1 MKAVDL
7 VQLLISGVA
16 MGSIYTLMGKGLL
29 ITFLTTRA
37 LNFGQGDFLMI
48 ASFLSMALLVAGVPA
63 LVALPIV
70 VAAVVVLGLLLERIA
85 IRPLAALH
93 AGSGSALAWILT
105 TMGFGMLL
113 QNTAQVVWGKSR
125 FYTPPLFS
133 TEQKKVVEWLGV
145 RFFVEEAVVAGVA
158 LVVVAALYWLL
169 FRTRWGKEVTAVSF
183 DKHTAALLG
192 IDVRRV
198 VATSYAI
205 MAALAAVSGILAG
218 PLSTVQAHMGL
229 LFILKGF
236 AVVCIG
242 GFVNPVG
249 ILIAGLGF
257 GVVEAFSNYF
267 NSQFGDLYPFAIA
280 LVFLVLRPS
289 GLFGEARTDVR

>member
-1 MKAVDL
+1 MNTADL
-7 VQLLISGVA
+7 VQLLISGIA

-48 ASFLSMALLVAGVPA
+48 AAFLSMALLAGGAPVLLAVPVVIA
-63 LVALPIV
+63 MLVALGV
-70 VAAVVVLGLLLERIA
+70 GLERLA
-85 IRPLAALH
+85 IRPLAGLH
-93 AGSGSALAWILT
+93 AGSAGALAWILT
-105 TMGFGMLL
+105 TMGSGMLL
-113 QNTAQVVWGKSR
+113 QNTAQLVWGKSR
-125 FYTPPLFS
+125 FYSPPLFAS
-133 TEQKKVVEWLGV
+133 DQKKIVEYMGA
-145 RFFVEEAVVAGVA
+145 RFYVEELVVAIVA
-158 LVVVAALYWLL
+158 LVVVGVLYWFL
-169 FRTRWGKEVTAVSF
+169 FRARWGKEVAAVSF
-183 DKHTAALLG
+183 DKSTASLLG

-198 VATSYAI
+198 VAVSYAI

-218 PLSTVQAHMGL
+218 PLTTVQAHMGL

-257 GVVEAFSNYF
+257 GIVEAMSNYVD
-267 NSQFGDLYPFAIA
+267 SAFGDLYPFVIA
-280 LVFLVLRPS
+280 LLFLIVRPS
-289 GLFGEARTDVR
+289 GLFGEAKTDVR

>member
-1 MKAVDL
+1 MKSADL
-7 VQLLISGVA
+7 VQLLISGIA

-48 ASFLSMALLVAGVPA
+48 ASFLSMTLLLAGVPVI
-63 LVALPIV
+63 VAVLIV
-70 VAAVVVLGLLLERIA
+70 VAALVVLGVGLERLA
-85 IRPLAALH
+85 IRPLANMT
-93 AGSGSALAWILT
+93 AGSASSLAWILT

-113 QNTAQVVWGKSR
+113 QNTAQLVWGKSR
-125 FYTPPLFS
+125 FYSPPLFS
-133 TEQKKVVEWLGV
+133 AEQKKVVELMGA
-145 RFFVEEAVVAGVA
+145 RFYLEELIVA
-158 LVVVAALYWLL
+158 LLAMVVVGVLYWFL
-169 FRTRWGKEVTAVSF
+169 FRARWGKEVQAVSF
-183 DKHTAALLG
+183 DKSTASLLG

-205 MAALAAVSGILAG
+205 MAVLAAVSGILAG
-218 PLSTVQAHMGL
+218 PLTTVQAHMGL

-257 GVVEAFSNYF
+257 GIVEAVSNYV
-267 NSQFGDLYPFAIA
+267 NSAFGDLYPFLIA
-280 LVFLVLRPS
+280 LLFLIARPS
-289 GLFGEARTDVR
+289 GLFGEMKTDVR

>member
-1 MKAVDL
+1 MNSADL
-7 VQLLISGVA
+7 VQLLISGIA

-48 ASFLSMALLVAGVPA
+48 AAFLSMALLAGGAPVLLAVPVVIA
-63 LVALPIV
+63 VLVALGV
-70 VAAVVVLGLLLERIA
+70 GLERLA
-85 IRPLAALH
+85 IRPLAGLH
-93 AGSGSALAWILT
+93 AGSAGALAWILT
-105 TMGFGMLL
+105 TMGSGMLL
-113 QNTAQVVWGKSR
+113 QNTAQLVWGKSR
-125 FYTPPLFS
+125 FYSPPLFAS
-133 TEQKKVVEWLGV
+133 DQKKIVEYMGA
-145 RFFVEEAVVAGVA
+145 RFYVEELVVAVVA
-158 LVVVAALYWLL
+158 LVVVGVLYWVL
-169 FRTRWGKEVTAVSF
+169 FRARWGKEVAAVSF
-183 DKHTAALLG
+183 DKSTASLLG

-198 VATSYAI
+198 VAVSYAI

-218 PLSTVQAHMGL
+218 PLTTVQAHMGL

-257 GVVEAFSNYF
+257 GIVEAMSNYVD
-267 NSQFGDLYPFAIA
+267 SAFGDLYPFVIA
-280 LVFLVLRPS
+280 LLFLIARPS
-289 GLFGEARTDVR
+289 GLFGEAKADVR

>member
-1 MKAVDL
+1 MNAVDL
-7 VQLLISGVA
+7 VQLLISGIA

-48 ASFLSMALLVAGVPA
+48 AAFLSMALLVAGVPV
-63 LVALPIV
+63 LVAAPIV
-70 VAAVVVLGLLLERIA
+70 VAALIVLGLAVERIA

-113 QNTAQVVWGKSR
+113 QNSAQLLWGKSR
-125 FYTPPLFS
+125 FYSPPLFAS
-133 TEQKKVVEWLGV
+133 EQKKVVELLGV
-145 RFFVEEAVVAGVA
+145 RFFFEEMAVAVVAM
-158 LVVVAALYWLL
+158 VVVAVLYWLL
-169 FRTRWGKEVTAVSF
+169 FRTRWGKEVAAVSF
-183 DKHTAALLG
+183 DKSTAALLG

-205 MAALAAVSGILAG
+205 MAALSAISGILAG
-218 PLSTVQAHMGL
+218 PISTVQAHMGL

-242 GFVNPVG
+242 GFANPVG

-257 GVVEAFSNYF
+257 GIVEAFSNYF

-280 LVFLVLRPS
+280 LLFLVVRPS

>member
-1 MKAVDL
+1 MNTADL
-7 VQLLISGVA
+7 VQLLISGIA

-48 ASFLSMALLVAGVPA
+48 AAFLSMALLAGGAPVLLAVPVVIA
-63 LVALPIV
+63 MLVALGV
-70 VAAVVVLGLLLERIA
+70 GLERLA
-85 IRPLAALH
+85 IRPLAGLH
-93 AGSGSALAWILT
+93 AGSAGALAWILT
-105 TMGFGMLL
+105 TMGSGMLL
-113 QNTAQVVWGKSR
+113 QNTAQLVWGKSR
-125 FYTPPLFS
+125 FYSPPLFAS
-133 TEQKKVVEWLGV
+133 DQKKIVEYMGA
-145 RFFVEEAVVAGVA
+145 RFYVEELVVAIVA
-158 LVVVAALYWLL
+158 LVVVGVLYWFL
-169 FRTRWGKEVTAVSF
+169 FRARWGKEVAAVSF
-183 DKHTAALLG
+183 DKSTASLLG

-198 VATSYAI
+198 VAVSYAI

-218 PLSTVQAHMGL
+218 PLTTVQAHMGL

-257 GVVEAFSNYF
+257 GIVEAMSNYVD
-267 NSQFGDLYPFAIA
+267 SAFGDLYPFVIA
-280 LVFLVLRPS
+280 LLFLIARPS
-289 GLFGEARTDVR
+289 GLFGEARADVR

>member
-1 MKAVDL
+1 MNRVDL
-7 VQLLISGVA
+7 VQLLISGIA

-48 ASFLSMALLVAGVPA
+48 ATFLSMALLLAGVPLLVTAALVIAA
-63 LVALPIV
+63 LVALG
-70 VAAVVVLGLLLERIA
+70 VALERIA
-85 IRPLAALH
+85 IRPLAKMH

-113 QNTAQVVWGKSR
+113 QNTAQMVWGKSR
-125 FYTPPLFS
+125 FYSPPLFAS
-133 TEQKKVVEWLGV
+133 EQKKVVELAGV
-145 RFFVEEAVVAGVA
+145 RFFLEEMVVAVIA
-158 LVVVAALYWLL
+158 LVVVALLYWML

-183 DKHTAALLG
+183 DKGTSALLG
-192 IDVRRV
+192 IDVRKV

-205 MAALAAVSGILAG
+205 MAALCAVSGILAG
-218 PLSTVQAHMGL
+218 PISTVQAHMGL

-242 GFVNPVG
+242 GFSNPVG

-257 GVVEAFSNYF
+257 GIVEALSNYF

-280 LVFLVLRPS
+280 LLFLVVRPS

>member
-1 MKAVDL
+1 MKSADL
-7 VQLLISGVA
+7 VQLLISGIA

-48 ASFLSMALLVAGVPA
+48 ASFLSMTLLLAGVPVI
-63 LVALPIV
+63 VAVLIV
-70 VAAVVVLGLLLERIA
+70 VAALVVLGVGLERLA
-85 IRPLAALH
+85 IRPLANMT
-93 AGSGSALAWILT
+93 AGSASSLAWILT

-113 QNTAQVVWGKSR
+113 QNTAQLVWGKSR
-125 FYTPPLFS
+125 FYSPPLFS
-133 TEQKKVVEWLGV
+133 AEQKKVVELMGA
-145 RFFVEEAVVAGVA
+145 RFYLEELIVA
-158 LVVVAALYWLL
+158 LLAMVVVGVLYWFL
-169 FRTRWGKEVTAVSF
+169 FRARWGKEVQAVSF
-183 DKHTAALLG
+183 DKATASLLG

-205 MAALAAVSGILAG
+205 MAVLAAVSGILAG
-218 PLSTVQAHMGL
+218 PLTTVQAHMGL

-257 GVVEAFSNYF
+257 GIVEAVSNYV
-267 NSQFGDLYPFAIA
+267 NSAFGDLYPFLIA
-280 LVFLVLRPS
+280 LLFLIARPS
-289 GLFGEARTDVR
+289 GLFGEMKTDVR

>member
-1 MKAVDL
+1 MNPADL
-7 VQLLISGVA
+7 VQLLISGIA

-48 ASFLSMALLVAGVPA
+48 AAFLSMALLTAGAPALLAVPVVIGV
-63 LVALPIV
+63 LVALGV
-70 VAAVVVLGLLLERIA
+70 GLERLA
-85 IRPLAALH
+85 IRPLANLH
-93 AGSGSALAWILT
+93 AGSAGALAWILT
-105 TMGFGMLL
+105 TMGAGMLL
-113 QNTAQVVWGKSR
+113 QNTAQLVWGKSR
-125 FYTPPLFS
+125 FYSPPLFAS
-133 TEQKKVVEWLGV
+133 DQKKIVEYMGA
-145 RFFVEEAVVAGVA
+145 RFYVEELVVAVVA
-158 LVVVAALYWLL
+158 LVVVAVLYWFL
-169 FRTRWGKEVTAVSF
+169 FRARWGKEVAAVSF
-183 DKHTAALLG
+183 DKSTASLLG

-198 VATSYAI
+198 VAVSYAI

-218 PLSTVQAHMGL
+218 PLTTVQAHMGL

-257 GVVEAFSNYF
+257 GIVEAMSNYVD
-267 NSQFGDLYPFAIA
+267 SAFGDLYPFIIA
-280 LVFLVLRPS
+280 LLFLIARPS
-289 GLFGEARTDVR
+289 GLFGEAKADVR

>member
-1 MKAVDL
+1 MKSADL
-7 VQLLISGVA
+7 VQLLISGIA

-48 ASFLSMALLVAGVPA
+48 ASFLSMTLLLAGVPVIA
-63 LVALPIV
+63 AVLIV
-70 VAAVVVLGLLLERIA
+70 VAALVVLGVGLERLA
-85 IRPLAALH
+85 IRPLANMT
-93 AGSGSALAWILT
+93 AGSASSLAWILT

-113 QNTAQVVWGKSR
+113 QNTAQLVWGKSR
-125 FYTPPLFS
+125 FYSPPLFS
-133 TEQKKVVEWLGV
+133 AEQKKVVELMGA
-145 RFFVEEAVVAGVA
+145 RFYLEELIVA
-158 LVVVAALYWLL
+158 LLAMVVVGVLYWFL
-169 FRTRWGKEVTAVSF
+169 FRARWGKEVQAVSF
-183 DKHTAALLG
+183 DKSTASLLG

-205 MAALAAVSGILAG
+205 MAVLAAVSGILAG
-218 PLSTVQAHMGL
+218 PLTTVQAHMGL

-257 GVVEAFSNYF
+257 GIVEAVSNYV
-267 NSQFGDLYPFAIA
+267 NSAFGDLYPFLIA
-280 LVFLVLRPS
+280 LLFLIARPS
-289 GLFGEARTDVR
+289 GLFGEMKTDVR

>member
-1 MKAVDL
+1 MKTADL
-7 VQLLISGVA
+7 VQLLISGIA

-48 ASFLSMALLVAGVPA
+48 ASFLSMTLLLAGAPVLLAVPVV
-63 LVALPIV
+63 LVV
-70 VAAVVVLGLLLERIA
+70 MVVLGVGLERLA
-85 IRPLAALH
+85 IRPLANMT
-93 AGSGSALAWILT
+93 AGSASSLAWILT

-113 QNTAQVVWGKSR
+113 QNTAQLVWGKSR
-125 FYTPPLFS
+125 FYSPPLFAD
-133 TEQKKVVEWLGV
+133 EQKKVVEVMGA
-145 RFFVEEAVVAGVA
+145 RFYLEELIVAVVAM
-158 LVVVAALYWLL
+158 VVVGVLYWFL
-169 FRTRWGKEVTAVSF
+169 FRARWGKEVAAVSF
-183 DKHTAALLG
+183 DKGTASLLG

-205 MAALAAVSGILAG
+205 MAVLAAVSGILAG
-218 PLSTVQAHMGL
+218 PLTTVQAHMGL

-242 GFVNPVG
+242 GFVNPIG

-257 GVVEAFSNYF
+257 GIVEAMSNYVD
-267 NSQFGDLYPFAIA
+267 SAFGDLYPFIIA
-280 LVFLVLRPS
+280 LLFLIVRPS
-289 GLFGEARTDVR
+289 GLFGEFKADVR

>member
-1 MKAVDL
+1 MKSADL
-7 VQLLISGVA
+7 VQLLISGIA

-48 ASFLSMALLVAGVPA
+48 ASFLSMTLLLAGVPVI
-63 LVALPIV
+63 VAVLIV
-70 VAAVVVLGLLLERIA
+70 VAVLVVLGVGLERLA
-85 IRPLAALH
+85 IRPLASMT
-93 AGSGSALAWILT
+93 AGSASSLAWILT

-113 QNTAQVVWGKSR
+113 QNTAQLVWGKSR
-125 FYTPPLFS
+125 FYSPPLFS
-133 TEQKKVVEWLGV
+133 AKQKEVVEMMGA
-145 RFFVEEAVVAGVA
+145 RFYLEELIVAVLAM
-158 LVVVAALYWLL
+158 VVVAVLYWFL
-169 FRTRWGKEVTAVSF
+169 FRARWGKEVQAVSF
-183 DKHTAALLG
+183 DKATASLLG

-205 MAALAAVSGILAG
+205 MAVLAAVSGILAG
-218 PLSTVQAHMGL
+218 PLTTVQAHMGL

-257 GVVEAFSNYF
+257 GIVEAVSNYI
-267 NSQFGDLYPFAIA
+267 NSAFGDLYPFLIA
-280 LVFLVLRPS
+280 LLFLIARPS
-289 GLFGEARTDVR
+289 GLFGEMKTDVR

>member
-1 MKAVDL
+1 MKSADL
-7 VQLLISGVA
+7 VQLLISGIA

-48 ASFLSMALLVAGVPA
+48 ASFLSMTLLLAGVPVIA
-63 LVALPIV
+63 AVLIV
-70 VAAVVVLGLLLERIA
+70 VAALVVLGVGLERLA
-85 IRPLAALH
+85 IRPLANMT
-93 AGSGSALAWILT
+93 AGSASSLAWILT

-113 QNTAQVVWGKSR
+113 QNTAQLVWGKSR
-125 FYTPPLFS
+125 FYSPPLFS
-133 TEQKKVVEWLGV
+133 AEQKKVVELMGA
-145 RFFVEEAVVAGVA
+145 RFYLEELIVA
-158 LVVVAALYWLL
+158 LLAMVVVGVLYWFL
-169 FRTRWGKEVTAVSF
+169 FRARWGKEVQAVSF
-183 DKHTAALLG
+183 DKSTASLLG

-205 MAALAAVSGILAG
+205 MAVLAAVSGILAG
-218 PLSTVQAHMGL
+218 PLTTVQAHMGL

-257 GVVEAFSNYF
+257 GIGEAVSNYV
-267 NSQFGDLYPFAIA
+267 NSAFGDLYPFLIA
-280 LVFLVLRPS
+280 LLFLIARPS
-289 GLFGEARTDVR
+289 GLFGEMKTDVR

>member
-7 VQLLISGVA
+7 GQLLITGIA

-37 LNFGQGDFLMI
+37 LNFGQGDFLMV
-48 ASFLSMALLVAGVPA
+48 AAFLSMSLSLAGVPVLAAVPLVVVA
-63 LVALPIV
+63 LVAIGV
-70 VAAVVVLGLLLERIA
+70 LLERVA
-85 IRPLAALH
+85 IRPLASMH
-93 AGSGSALAWILT
+93 AASGSALAWILT
-105 TMGFGMLL
+105 TMGFGMIL
-113 QNTAQVVWGKSR
+113 QNTAQIAWGKSR
-125 FYTPPLFS
+125 FYAPPLFAS
-133 TEQKKVVEWLGV
+133 EKNKVVDVLGV
-145 RFFVEEAVVAGVA
+145 HFFVEEAVVALVA
-158 LVVVAALYWLL
+158 LVVVAVLYWLL
-169 FRTRWGKEVTAVSF
+169 FRARWGKEVAAVSF
-183 DKHTAALLG
+183 DRGTAALLG

-205 MAALAAVSGILAG
+205 MAALAAISGILAG
-218 PLSTVQAHMGL
+218 PLTTVQAHMGL

-242 GFVNPVG
+242 GFANPVG

-257 GVVEAFSNYF
+257 GLVEAFSNYF

-280 LVFLVLRPS
+280 LGFLVLRPS
-289 GLFGEARTDVR
+289 GLFGEAKTDVR

>member
-1 MKAVDL
+1 MNAADL

-48 ASFLSMALLVAGVPA
+48 AAFAAMGLLLAGVPV
-63 LVALPIV
+63 LIVLPV
-70 VAAVVVLGLLLERIA
+70 VAIGTAVLGVGLERLA
-85 IRPLAALH
+85 IRPLAALP
-93 AGSGSALAWILT
+93 AGSASALAWILT

-125 FYTPPLFS
+125 FYSPPLFAS
-133 TEQKKVVEWLGV
+133 EQKKVVELMGA
-145 RFFVEEAVVAGVA
+145 RFYLEEAVVALMALAVVA
-158 LVVVAALYWLL
+158 LLYWFL
-169 FRTRWGKEVTAVSF
+169 FRTRWGKQVTAVSF
-183 DKHTAALLG
+183 DKSTASLLG

-205 MAALAAVSGILAG
+205 MGALAAIGGMLAG
-218 PLSTVQAHMGL
+218 PLSTVQAHMGM

-242 GFVNPVG
+242 GFVNPIG

-257 GVVEAFSNYF
+257 GIVEALSNYLD
-267 NSQFGDLYPFAIA
+267 SAFGDLYPFLIA
-280 LVFLVLRPS
+280 LALLIARPS
-289 GLFGEARTDVR
+289 GLFAEARTDVR